1 MSYFIFGILVI
12 ILLQS
17 FAMSGVNSTLNSI
30 GLGADASRNVES
42 YKIII
47 RGDFANLSVDPGD
60 AEVLLFYE
68 DIYLSKAKVS
78 PNKNFQF
85 LVDSKEGRY
94 TLRSSFKNYSCVR
107 HFFLTKLQRELS
119 LECEQGK

>member
-1 MSYFIFGILVI
+1 MIYFIFGILVI

-17 FAMSGVNSTLNSI
+17 FAMPGVNSTLNSI
-30 GLGADASRNVES
+30 GLGADASRNVEA

-47 RGDFANLSVDPGD
+47 RGNFADLSVDPGD

-94 TLRSSFKNYSCVR
+94 TLRSSFKNHSCVR